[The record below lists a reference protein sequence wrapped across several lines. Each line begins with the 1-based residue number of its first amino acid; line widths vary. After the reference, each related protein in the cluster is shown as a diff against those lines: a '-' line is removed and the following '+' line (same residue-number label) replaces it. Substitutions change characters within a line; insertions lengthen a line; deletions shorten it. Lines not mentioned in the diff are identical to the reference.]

1 MNKDV
6 HFWACLRLICARAS
20 YLSCLFSKKLTVK
33 GFSEPTRTSVVPYRS
48 EFCIKLVF
56 SRHTRKYVGKKC
68 TRMYTSG
75 QAIFK
80 KANGERL
87 FRTDK
92 DVGGSIQKRVC
103 LQTRSP
109 RMYTDVHSWARYLRR
124 HTAKKCP
131 QRIKDTPA
139 VLFYRIPCIC
149 IVYFKRLTEKL
160 CSEAAR
166 MPLVLRSNKFALQT
180 CSPKIYTDVYFG
192 RGCPWL

>member
-1 MNKDV
+1 MSAVSHNGDV
-6 HFWACLRLICARAS
+6 FTPQNSSSERPRTGGILI
-20 YLSCLFSKKLTVK
+20 
-33 GFSEPTRTSVVPYRS
+33 RS

-109 RMYTDVHSWARYLRR
+109 RMYTDVHSWAGLREYLKGSLMRLSC
-124 HTAKKCP
+124 ASESVLCP
-131 QRIKDTPA
+131 KADNRFEA
-139 VLFYRIPCIC
+139 VNTEALCEHISLFFAALPLLIGI
-149 IVYFKRLTEKL
+149 IVISF
-160 CSEAAR
+160 
-166 MPLVLRSNKFALQT
+166 
-180 CSPKIYTDVYFG
+180 
-192 RGCPWL
+192 